1 VCVCVCARARVC
13 VSFPISNK
21 CARCTA
27 RTPAYD
33 LVSVA
38 AAVSLPSTDAGVD
51 AVQMARALAGVE
63 VDCDARRVPV
73 DALPQTLR
81 LRADLRPTV
90 RSVVVGV
97 LSPPYPTA
105 WSRRQRRGDARG
117 GGQSPRGRRVQG
129 PPTRVQGKRKLIVFP
144 LQ

>member
-1 VCVCVCARARVC
+1 VCVCVCV
-13 VSFPISNK
+13 FPISNK

-27 RTPAYD
+27 RTRADD

-81 LRADLRPTV
+81 LRTDLQPTV

-117 GGQSPRGRRVQG
+117 RGAGQSPRGRRVHG
-129 PPTRVQGKRKLIVFP
+129 PPTRVQGKRKLIVLP